1 LRKPENVVDSK
12 DNGGNSYYMAH
23 PKGKPTMTYLLR
35 QAISESESFRA
46 IETATGVKRQSLM
59 KFVRGE
65 QSLRLD
71 MADAL
76 AAHFGI
82 ECRPTRRQKG
92 R

>member
-1 LRKPENVVDSK
+1 
-12 DNGGNSYYMAH
+12 
-23 PKGKPTMTYLLR
+23 MTELLR
-35 QAISESESFRA
+35 QAIAESDSFRA

-71 MADAL
+71 MADKL

-82 ECRPTRRQKG
+82 ESRRTRRKG

>member
-1 LRKPENVVDSK
+1 MPKRT
-12 DNGGNSYYMAH
+12 GN
-23 PKGKPTMTYLLR
+23 PTMTELLR
-35 QAISESESFRA
+35 QAIAEADSFLSV
-46 IETATGVKRQSLM
+46 EKATGVKRQSLM

-71 MADAL
+71 MADRL

-82 ECRPTRRQKG
+82 KCRRTRRKG

>member
-1 LRKPENVVDSK
+1 
-12 DNGGNSYYMAH
+12 
-23 PKGKPTMTYLLR
+23 MTELLR
-35 QAISESESFRA
+35 QAIAESPSFRA

-71 MADAL
+71 KADEL
-76 AAHFGI
+76 AEHFGI
-82 ECRPTRRQKG
+82 ESRRTRRKG